1 MLVAFDQLPD
11 SSRLWV
17 YQSNRP
23 FSTSEEEAI
32 SSALKNFCS
41 QWEAHGN
48 SLAASFKIEYHQFV
62 VLAVDE
68 NVNEA
73 SGCSIDG
80 SVRVLKEIQSRFTID
95 LMNRSVPFL
104 IDERVELHSIT
115 EAKSKVS
122 SGQISEEVLT
132 FNNAVSSKG
141 DFLKNWKIST
151 QNSWLSK
158 YLPKKTLVQ

>member
-23 FSTSEEEAI
+23 FSPSEEEAI
-32 SSALKNFCS
+32 SLALKNFCS
-41 QWEAHGN
+41 QWEAHGHPL
-48 SLAASFKIEYHQFV
+48 SASFKIEYHQFV

-80 SVRVLKEIQSRFTID
+80 SVRVLKEIQTQNNVD
-95 LMNRSVPFL
+95 LLNRSISFL
-104 IDERVELHSIT
+104 INEKVELYSIA
-115 EAKSKVS
+115 EAKSRIS
-122 SGQISEEVLT
+122 SGHISEEVIT
-132 FNNAVSSKG
+132 FNNAVSSKKE
-141 DFLKNWKIST
+141 FLKNWKTST